1 MDCYKV
7 SFFFFFFSNTSKWR
21 LPLFINP
28 TPAKWVSWTCLF
40 QLLGSNNSSL
50 CLVYLR
56 KKSSWKHKGIVNIK
70 ISAVTALLVLYN
82 YFISKPYLFL
92 NTLFHSLPSCNG
104 LTGDQSTEKRIF
116 SHLKSM
122 CNSWRITLYNTL
134 VLLPKIGARFFFPYL
149 ENIFRN

>member
-7 SFFFFFFSNTSKWR
+7 SFIFFNNTSKWR
-21 LPLFINP
+21 LPLFINT

-40 QLLGSNNSSL
+40 QPLGSNNSSL
-50 CLVYLR
+50 CLVYLW
-56 KKSSWKHKGIVNIK
+56 KKSSLKHKGIVNIK
-70 ISAVTALLVLYN
+70 LSALTALLVLYN

-92 NTLFHSLPSCNG
+92 NTLFHSLLSCYG
-104 LTGDQSTEKRIF
+104 LTGDQTTEKRIF

-134 VLLPKIGARFFFPYL
+134 VLLPKIRARVFSL
-149 ENIFRN
+149 T